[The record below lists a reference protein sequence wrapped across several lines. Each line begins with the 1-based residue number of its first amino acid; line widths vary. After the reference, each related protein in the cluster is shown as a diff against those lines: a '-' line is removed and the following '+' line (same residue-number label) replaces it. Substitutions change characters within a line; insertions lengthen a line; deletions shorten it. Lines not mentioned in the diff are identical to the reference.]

1 MRLYNALVN
10 FFIFFF
16 RPIDNITDTVRTD
29 EDTTKIYAIKTNT
42 TLFEDYLKNCGT
54 IELVIIAEKTR
65 EIIGTARVGDLSKIF
80 TCKYYTQFVPILS
93 NNGDR
98 IGKIRVSLQLT
109 YLTKLPNMQLK
120 TCKYNKQEKNDVL
133 ASVVDNLQYNEE
145 IPVTS
150 YKDADIKK
158 KHFTNSTNNDTYNAY
173 RSVLKTKRQDFQESK
188 KKFNEMITDKLVAQI
203 VARAQRLR
211 GAILKETY
219 NDDSLALSDNSMSN
233 GLYASA
239 ENEAKLYEYILGTE
253 MTSSEEKKAL
263 NTLRSI
269 SPTPSLIDLASE
281 TITAS
286 KKDNISIRRN
296 GNSLVK
302 SNGPV
307 EDVLHEEITDES
319 EMKGW

>member
-1 MRLYNALVN
+1 MK
-10 FFIFFF
+10 
-16 RPIDNITDTVRTD
+16 TDK
-29 EDTTKIYAIKTNT
+29 DTTKIYAIKTNA

-80 TCKYYTQFVPILS
+80 TCKYYTQLVPILN

-98 IGKIRVSLQLT
+98 IGKIHVSLQLT

-120 TCKYNKQEKNDVL
+120 TYKYNKKQEKSDVL
-133 ASVVDNLQYNEE
+133 ASVDNLHYNEE
-145 IPVTS
+145 ISVAS
-150 YKDADIKK
+150 CKNADIKK
-158 KHFTNSTNNDTYNAY
+158 KNFTKSTNNDTCDAY
-173 RSVLKTKRQDFQESK
+173 RSVLKAKRLDFQESK

-219 NDDSLALSDNSMSN
+219 NDDSLVLSDNSMTN

-239 ENEAKLYEYILGTE
+239 ENEAKLYKYMLGTE
-253 MTSSEEKKAL
+253 MSSSEEKKAL
-263 NTLRSI
+263 NTLRST

-281 TITAS
+281 TITAN
-286 KKDNISIRRN
+286 KKDDISIRQN
-296 GNSLVK
+296 ENFLAKLNS
-302 SNGPV
+302 PV
-307 EDVLHEEITDES
+307 NVMHEEKTDG
-319 EMKGW
+319 EMKG

>member
-1 MRLYNALVN
+1 MAILKFSY
-10 FFIFFF
+10 FF

-29 EDTTKIYAIKTNT
+29 EDTTKIYAIKTNA

-54 IELVIIAEKTR
+54 IELVIIVEKTR

-80 TCKYYTQFVPILS
+80 TCKYTQFVPILD

-98 IGKIRVSLQLT
+98 IGKIHVSLQLT
-109 YLTKLPNMQLK
+109 YLTKLSNMQLK
-120 TCKYNKQEKNDVL
+120 TCKYNKQEKSDVL
-133 ASVVDNLQYNEE
+133 ESVDNLQYNKE

-150 YKDADIKK
+150 YKNADVKK
-158 KHFTNSTNNDTYNAY
+158 KHFFKSTNNDTYDMY
-173 RSVLKTKRQDFQESK
+173 RSVLKTKRLDFQESK

-203 VARAQRLR
+203 VAKAQRLR

-263 NTLRSI
+263 STLRSI

-286 KKDNISIRRN
+286 KKDNINIRQN
-296 GNSLVK
+296 ENSLVK
-302 SNGPV
+302 SNSPV
-307 EDVLHEEITDES
+307 EDILHEEITDGEI
-319 EMKGW
+319 KGW

>member
-1 MRLYNALVN
+1 MRLYNALVHIKI
-10 FFIFFF
+10 FIFF

-29 EDTTKIYAIKTNT
+29 EDTIKIYAIKTNA

-80 TCKYYTQFVPILS
+80 TCKYYTQFVPILN

-158 KHFTNSTNNDTYNAY
+158 KHFTNSTNNDTYDAY

-286 KKDNISIRRN
+286 KKDNISIRQN
-296 GNSLVK
+296 ENALVK
-302 SNGPV
+302 SNSPV
-307 EDVLHEEITDES
+307 EDVLHEEITDG